1 MNEPEHQSA
10 RMQGLDAAAHEA
22 FVLFGESRK
31 PMSRAVL
38 DERITVCAAD
48 PAWPSWFQQEA
59 ARLRSALP
67 GDLVPDIQHIGS
79 TAVPGLD
86 AKPIVDLMV
95 GNFRA
100 WTDRRGGRTA
110 GEARL
115 RKPRRSR
122 RARPMGPAQARCRAA
137 QQYCDRRLRRRMVEA
152 QPCRPGFSACECR
165 GARNYA
171 LAKWHAVS
179 GGADMLLAYSDAKRV
194 MIEMIVA
201 EARGLLALIAAPS
214 QVAEAPVPAP
224 LSGRAPSRS
233 GMHW

>member
-31 PMSRAVL
+31 PTPRAVL

-48 PAWPSWFQQEA
+48 PAWPSWFQLEA

-95 GNFRA
+95 GI
-100 WTDRRGGRTA
+100 GELGRIA
-110 GEARL
+110 DLVERLERLGYESLGEAGVAGRWAL
-115 RKPRRSR
+115 RKRDVAQSSNIAIVAHDGDWWKLNLAVRDFL
-122 RARPMGPAQARCRAA
+122 RANA
-137 QQYCDRRLRRRMVEA
+137 EA
-152 QPCRPGFSACECR
+152 
-165 GARNYA
+165 ARNYA
-171 LAKWHAVS
+171 SAKWHAVS
-179 GGADMLLAYSDAKRV
+179 NGADMLLAYSDAKRV
-194 MIEMIVA
+194 VIERIAA
-201 EARGLLALIAAPS
+201 EARILPS
-214 QVAEAPVPAP
+214 GP
-224 LSGRAPSRS
+224 
-233 GMHW
+233 

>member
-31 PMSRAVL
+31 PISHAVL

-48 PAWPSWFQQEA
+48 PAWPNWFQQEA

-95 GNFRA
+95 GI
-100 WTDRRGGRTA
+100 GEPGRIA
-110 GEARL
+110 EAVERLERLGYESLGEAGVPGRWAL
-115 RKPRRSR
+115 RKR
-122 RARPMGPAQARCRAA
+122 GT
-137 QQYCDRRLRRRMVEA
+137 A
-152 QPCRPGFSACECR
+152 QPCNIAIVAHEGEWWMLNLAVRDLLRANAEA
-165 GARNYA
+165 ARNYA
-171 LAKWHAVS
+171 SAKWHAINS
-179 GGADMLLAYSDAKRV
+179 GADMLLAYSEAKRAI
-194 MIEMIVA
+194 IEMIVA
-201 EARGLLALIAAPS
+201 EARVL
-214 QVAEAPVPAP
+214 PAP
-224 LSGRAPSRS
+224 DPRAVPREEVK
-233 GMHW
+233 

>member
-22 FVLFGESRK
+22 FVRFGESRK
-31 PMSRAVL
+31 PISRAVL

-95 GNFRA
+95 GI
-100 WTDRRGGRTA
+100 GEPGRIA
-110 GEARL
+110 DVVERLERLGYESLGEAGVPGRWAL
-115 RKPRRSR
+115 RKRD
-122 RARPMGPAQARCRAA
+122 A
-137 QQYCDRRLRRRMVEA
+137 A
-152 QPCRPGFSACECR
+152 QPCNIAIVAHDGEWWMLNLAVRDFLRANADA
-165 GARNYA
+165 ARNYA
-171 LAKWHAVS
+171 SAKWHAVS
-179 GGADMLLAYSDAKRV
+179 NGADMLLAYSDAKRGV
-194 MIEMIVA
+194 IERIAA
-201 EARGLLALIAAPS
+201 EARILLASDPR
-214 QVAEAPVPAP
+214 VVPRAE
-224 LSGRAPSRS
+224 PSRQS
-233 GMHW
+233 LK